1 MTDVIPKSE
10 EIVIDNSSAEKKS
23 LTKTERRNFFG
34 GLWHGAFLAFGTSLT
49 QPTTVIAAFVASLT
63 GSTIWVGGLVT
74 VLTVAEVLPQPF
86 VARSIE
92 PRSRKMPYLMLAIYL
107 RVISWGVLSVL
118 IFTIGANNPELL
130 AWALVGLLAIFY
142 AGGGLGNIPYTDI
155 IGKIIPAD
163 RRGAFFGG
171 RQALAAPLA
180 VGAALLA
187 RRVLAEVAYPN
198 NYALLFGLAAVGLA
212 VASLGFWLIREPV
225 HKNEQEKPSPWRE
238 YIAQIKSTSQRLR
251 TLMVVQWLT
260 GFSLMALPFY
270 VVYARE
276 ELGAPPEAVGW
287 YLLAQVLGG
296 VVATLFWARLVD
308 RAGSRQMLTVCATI
322 SALTPVLA
330 VVLGT
335 FGWTALLPVFFLM
348 GATFNGRVVGFNSAL
363 LELSPMTER
372 PTYAGVNAVLL
383 LPVAFLPLLAGVL
396 LGWWSYQTLFL
407 FVSIFIALG
416 AIWTR
421 RLPANSGIYPLEV
434 S

>member
-34 GLWHGAFLAFGTSLT
+34 GLWHGSFLAFGTSLT

-107 RVISWGVLSVL
+107 RVISWGVLAVL

-180 VGAALLA
+180 VGATLLA
-187 RRVLAEVAYPN
+187 RRILAEVTYPN

-225 HKNEQEKPSPWRE
+225 DKNEHKKPLPWRE

-251 TLMVVQWLT
+251 TLIIVQWLT
-260 GFSLMALPFY
+260 SFSLMALPFY

-276 ELGAPPEAVGW
+276 ELAAPPEAVGW
-287 YLLAQVLGG
+287 LLLAQVLGG

-308 RAGSRQMLTVCATI
+308 RAGSR
-322 SALTPVLA
+322 
-330 VVLGT
+330 
-335 FGWTALLPVFFLM
+335 
-348 GATFNGRVVGFNSAL
+348 
-363 LELSPMTER
+363 
-372 PTYAGVNAVLL
+372 
-383 LPVAFLPLLAGVL
+383 
-396 LGWWSYQTLFL
+396 
-407 FVSIFIALG
+407 
-416 AIWTR
+416 
-421 RLPANSGIYPLEV
+421 
-434 S
+434 